1 MANED
6 DNPTTPLVTKPN
18 SNPSKDQ
25 SPALS
30 GSCSSLPPSNCNG
43 NNNCKITDAN
53 GIVNSP
59 LQRNPQSP
67 EDFILSVASKIA
79 SQPLQY
85 SDPDVWGVLTAISDK
100 ARKRLQVSIL
110 LQYLHNALCFFL
122 LGAFSSFRD
131 SYLSMNVENF

>member
-1 MANED
+1 MAKED
-6 DNPTTPLVTKPN
+6 DNPTTPLLSKPN

-25 SPALS
+25 SPVLS
-30 GSCSSLPPSNCNG
+30 ESCSSLPRSNCNG
-43 NNNCKITDAN
+43 NNNYKITDAN
-53 GIVNSP
+53 GTDKSL
-59 LQRNPQSP
+59 LQRNPLSP

-110 LQYLHNALCFFL
+110 LQYLHNFQLAP
-122 LGAFSSFRD
+122 FS
-131 SYLSMNVENF
+131 

>member
-6 DNPTTPLVTKPN
+6 DNPTTPLAAKLN

-25 SPALS
+25 SPARS
-30 GSCSSLPPSNCNG
+30 ESCSSLPPSNCNG
-43 NNNCKITDAN
+43 KNNCKINDVN
-53 GIVNSP
+53 GIDNSP

-100 ARKRLQVSIL
+100 ARKRLQVYIL
-110 LQYLHNALCFFL
+110 LQYLHNALCFSL
-122 LGAFSSFRD
+122 LGAFSTFI
-131 SYLSMNVENF
+131 